1 MRILMIAPQPF
12 FAPRGAPLC
21 VYQHIKALITLGYKV
36 DLVTYP
42 FGKDVD
48 LPGLKIY
55 RVPGIPFI
63 QSVKPGFSL
72 AKFPLDLLV
81 LLTALQRLCLGRY
94 RYLHTHEEAALIG
107 VLLAPFFSCKHL
119 YYMHCDLSQLVPSFM
134 RRFALMLQRYMV
146 CRANAVIAFYPE
158 VASTAR
164 NIAPEQCIHTLLPFS
179 VDDELPHAT
188 EEDVASLRRLW
199 NIETGPV
206 LLYTG
211 TLEHYQGLNM
221 LLHSVCIVR
230 GVFPEAHY
238 VIVGGHDVQI
248 KFFKQLALK
257 LGVNDNVHFTGQRP
271 LGEMPHYMALADI
284 LLSPRSHGTHV
295 PLKIYTYLRSGKAI
309 LATNILSHTQILTS
323 ELALLVPPTAEG
335 LAQGALMLLRNP
347 AQARALG
354 KHSQDFAREYYSW
367 PAFLEKSRQ
376 IHEAFVSLAQ

>member
-1 MRILMIAPQPF
+1 
-12 FAPRGAPLC
+12 
-21 VYQHIKALITLGYKV
+21 
-36 DLVTYP
+36 
-42 FGKDVD
+42 
-48 LPGLKIY
+48 
-55 RVPGIPFI
+55 
-63 QSVKPGFSL
+63 
-72 AKFPLDLLV
+72 
-81 LLTALQRLCLGRY
+81 
-94 RYLHTHEEAALIG
+94 
-107 VLLAPFFSCKHL
+107 
-119 YYMHCDLSQLVPSFM
+119 
-134 RRFALMLQRYMV
+134 MLQKYMV

-230 GVFPEAHY
+230 GVFTEAHY